1 MKINLNDRYLRS
13 LNPPETGRLEVSDTK
28 RSGLRFRLT
37 PKGKSSWMYEKRVKG
52 GLKRKHTFGSWPTV
66 SLAEARSMA
75 LEIEAEAARGIDRV
89 TIAQDEQLALEEA
102 RASQL
107 TVQEVINFYWDLH
120 LSNLRTGEE
129 RKRQLETALFSHL
142 NKPIEALSRKD
153 LQEAVDA
160 KNREGKKVYANRIRS
175 AFLAFSNW
183 AWQRNYLA
191 EPIGA
196 GVAKAIKETA
206 RERVLTVEE
215 IREIWDASFSMGA
228 LWGPVLRLIFLTGQ
242 RRSEI
247 IKLRWAEVDMDKSR
261 IIKAGSQTKNG
272 KPQITHLSLP
282 ALKELQTLART
293 ECEFVFSTTG
303 KTPVSGISKMKS
315 HLDSLL
321 GNDFKPWRLHDFR
334 TAMATA
340 LAEAGVPETIV
351 DRIQNHQATGSAPSA
366 VARVYNQSTQLPE
379 RAKALDK
386 WAEILTGKSSK
397 AVKLNG
403 KMSIP
408 E

>member
-13 LNPPETGRLEVSDTK
+13 LKAPETGRLEVSDTK
-28 RSGLRFRLT
+28 RNGLRFRLT
-37 PKGKSSWMYEKRVKG
+37 PNGKSSWMYEKRVKG
-52 GLKRKHTFGSWPTV
+52 GVKRKHTFGSWPTI
-66 SLAEARSMA
+66 SLADARAMA
-75 LEIEAEAARGIDRV
+75 LEIEAEATRGIDRV
-89 TIAQDEQLALEEA
+89 IIAQDEQLALEEA
-102 RASQL
+102 RVSQRS
-107 TVQEVINFYWDLH
+107 VQQVINSYWDLH

-129 RKRQLETALFSHL
+129 RKRQLEAALLKHL
-142 NKPIEALSRKD
+142 NKPIEVLSRKD

-175 AFLAFSNW
+175 ALLAFTNW
-183 AWQRNYLA
+183 AWQRDYLA
-191 EPIGA
+191 DPIGA

-215 IREIWDASFSMGA
+215 IREIWDTSFSMGA
-228 LWGPVLRLIFLTGQ
+228 LWGPILRLIFLTGQ

-247 IKLRWAEVDMDKSR
+247 IKLRWSEVDLDKSR

-272 KPQITHLSLP
+272 KPQITHLSPP
-282 ALKELQTLART
+282 ALKELQTLVQT

-303 KTPVSGISKMKS
+303 KTPVSGISKMKRQ
-315 HLDSLL
+315 LDFRL
-321 GNDFKPWRLHDFR
+321 GNDFEPWRLHDFR

-340 LAEAGVPETIV
+340 LAEAGESETIV

-366 VARVYNQSTQLPE
+366 VARVYNQSTQLPQ

-386 WAEILTGKSSK
+386 WAEILTGKPSK
-397 AVKLNG
+397 IVKLYG
-403 KMSIP
+403 KA
-408 E
+408 